1 MFRAGFVYNDL
12 NKFMYTYLFY
22 GVILPERAQISLNF
36 DLGFS
41 HLTSGEEGRAKI
53 SIVLNQLS
61 VTVVTEVTWNIHDLR
76 NVVKSILQNELA
88 MIGYLKGYAYEFEI
102 TRVLNPSQD
111 IDYVFGIDIPC
122 IAKPRESTNLE
133 AEREKLKLKTIGRD
147 GVYINRCLS
156 DLVSAMKHADD
167 TGFYCFRAIESLRL
181 HCASIHSID
190 IDNKKAQWKKFNEV
204 SGLSESETKVVTEA
218 AKPVRH
224 GDVARLSGNERE
236 ELLKKTWVIVESY
249 LNNI

>member
-1 MFRAGFVYNDL
+1 MFRASFVYNDL
-12 NKFMYTYLFY
+12 EKFMQTYLFY

-36 DLGFS
+36 ELGFS
-41 HLTSGEEGRAKI
+41 HLTSGEEGRAKV
-53 SIVLNQLS
+53 SIVLNQVA
-61 VTVVTEVTWNIHDLR
+61 VTVVTKVTWNIHDLR

-88 MIGYLKGYAYEFEI
+88 MIGYLKGYAYDLEL

-111 IDYVFGIDIPC
+111 IDYVFGIDVAC
-122 IAKPRESTNLE
+122 ISKPRESIDLD
-133 AEREKLKLKTIGRD
+133 AELKKLKPKTVGRN

-181 HCASIHSID
+181 HCASVHNID
-190 IDNKKAQWKKFNEV
+190 IDNKKAQWEKFREV
-204 SGLSESETKVVTEA
+204 SGSDKDDIDKITEA

-224 GDVARLSGNERE
+224 GDIAGITGNERE
-236 ELLKKTWVIVESY
+236 ELFKKTWDVVESY
-249 LNNI
+249 LERI